1 MNEQFEVSEA
11 SGRPGAADERDALDR
26 LSRVHG
32 QVLTGAA
39 ILGLVARVQPDAE
52 AWPALRTAILA
63 ETGDGDAIR
72 ATATDVGSLTASSR
86 LPVLDALLRRR
97 RLAPKEERRAL
108 LQSTRR
114 VMAAR
119 AVSTPIDRLLWLAM
133 RKQLGEHPPAV
144 SVTAAQVDL
153 QHLPSELLDQVA
165 LLTAHLA
172 RVVPGPEE
180 RHGRAWFEAVMA
192 ELSPDQPLTPALLP
206 DGEALAHA
214 IGEVQ
219 SMSWMLRPVLMR
231 LWVEAALRVG
241 RRARLAPPAADALR
255 LVAGL
260 LDSPLPP
267 DLARLYNEVVWPV

>member
-1 MNEQFEVSEA
+1 VNEQFEVSE
-11 SGRPGAADERDALDR
+11 SGGRPGAADERDALDR

-32 QVLTGAA
+32 QVMTSAA

-52 AWPALRTAILA
+52 SWPALRTAILA

-72 ATATDVGSLTASSR
+72 AVAADVGSLSAASR
-86 LPVLDALLRRR
+86 LPVLDAFLRRR
-97 RLAPKEERRAL
+97 RHAPKDERRAL

-119 AVSTPIDRLLWLAM
+119 AAYTPLDRLIWLAM
-133 RKQLGEHPPAV
+133 RKQLGEHPGASNV
-144 SVTAAQVDL
+144 AAPLADL
-153 QHLPSELLDQVA
+153 QHLPPDLLDHVA

-172 RVVPGPEE
+172 RLVPGPEE

-192 ELSPDQPLTPALLP
+192 ELSPDQPLTAAVLP
-206 DGEALAHA
+206 DGEALALA
-214 IGEVQ
+214 LGDVQ

-231 LWVEAALRVG
+231 LWVDAALRVG
-241 RRARLAPPAADALR
+241 RRARLAPPSADALR

-260 LDSPLPP
+260 LDSPMPP
-267 DLARLYNEVVWPV
+267 DLSRLYNEVVWPA

>member
-1 MNEQFEVSEA
+1 
-11 SGRPGAADERDALDR
+11 
-26 LSRVHG
+26 
-32 QVLTGAA
+32 VLAGAA
-39 ILGLVARVQPDAE
+39 ILGLVARVQPDTE
-52 AWPALRTAILA
+52 SWPALRTAILA

-86 LPVLDALLRRR
+86 LPVLDALLKRRR
-97 RLAPKEERRAL
+97 HAPKEERRAL

-133 RKQLGEHPPAV
+133 RKQLGEHPPA
-144 SVTAAQVDL
+144 TGGAAPQADL
-153 QHLPSELLDQVA
+153 QHLTPELLDQVA

-180 RHGRAWFEAVMA
+180 RHGLAWFEAVMA
-192 ELSPDQPLTPALLP
+192 ELSPAKALTAAVLP

-214 IGEVQ
+214 LAEVQ
-219 SMSWMLRPVLMR
+219 SMSWMQRPVLMR
-231 LWVEAALRVG
+231 LWVDAALRVG
-241 RRARLAPPAADALR
+241 RRTRLAPPAADALR

-267 DLARLYNEVVWPV
+267 DLARLYNEVTWSA